1 MTEPS
6 TWDLAEEVFALLQ
19 AQRRILKDHDRPIRE
34 RLDELRPMICE
45 VMAKSTQ
52 IVTLIKAGRPAIPE
66 QFLAAMWRLSKH
78 LDDRFNAV
86 IAEAAEVARRAGRP
100 AA

>member
-6 TWDLAEEVFALLQ
+6 TWDLAEEVFDLLQ
-19 AQRRILKDHDRPIRE
+19 AQRQILKDHDRPIRE

-52 IVTLIKAGRPAIPE
+52 IVTLIRAGEPAIPE
-66 QFLAAMWRLSKH
+66 QFLAAMWRLGSEMA
-78 LDDRFNAV
+78 DRSNAE
-86 IAEAAEVARRAGRP
+86 IAEAAEVARRTGRP